1 MLGNISPIWRGNSQ
15 NGTVTMTT
23 SSHQLACHLIQ
34 AYQPHSLKVLLRVHQ
49 HSSLLRCHQ
58 WKWTENWI
66 RDMLVSWRVNM
77 SCSNRF
83 SKKSTRCGNSNS
95 RGRCL
100 SKDTRRSMKWQ
111 SAARTPGDSDKFS
124 KTRTT
129 THSQKSR
136 SQTSLPRSRQSQS
149 RRRSLLPNLQ
159 RRARR
164 KKRKQQPSPIITLTT
179 RTTE

>member
-1 MLGNISPIWRGNSQ
+1 
-15 NGTVTMTT
+15 MTT

-34 AYQPHSLKVLLRVHQ
+34 AYQPHSLKELLRVHQ

-66 RDMLVSWRVNM
+66 RDMLVSSRVNM

-124 KTRTT
+124 KTRTS

-136 SQTSLPRSRQSQS
+136 SQTSLLRSRQSQS

-159 RRARR
+159 KRARR

-179 RTTE
+179 HTTE